1 MTKLNSN
8 NNQPII
14 KIMKSLR
21 TIPALLCM
29 ATMMLLLAS
38 CGKTVKCESVD
49 IVPRPIS
56 VEMQNG
62 TYKLKIAKG
71 ECVNCALKRIDFTE
85 DKTLGEE
92 AYTLTISKS
101 GIAISASS
109 PAGAFYAKQTLRQ
122 MIPAEAITDKKV
134 TAVVLP
140 CCTIKDAPHFAY
152 RGAHLDVCRHFFTV
166 DEVKTYID
174 ILAMHKINRFHWHL
188 TEDQG
193 WRIEIKA
200 YPQLT
205 QVGAYREGTMVGK
218 NWNSNDGVRYGGFYT
233 QDEVKEIVQYAADR
247 FITVIPEIE
256 IPGHSLAALAAYPE
270 LGCRGDHYEVATTW
284 GVFPEVLCPG
294 KEESFKFWE
303 TVLTEVM
310 ALFPSK
316 YIHIGG
322 DECPKDEWK
331 KCPLC
336 QKRIKAEGLRNEAE
350 LQSYVNRRIE
360 SFLNAHGRQIIGWD
374 EILEGGVTPTATIMS
389 WRGTTGGIAAAQAG
403 NKVIM
408 TPNSYCYLDYYQ
420 SRDKE
425 NEPLAIGGYLPVEQ
439 CYSFDPYN
447 GLTKDQLQY
456 ILGVQGNL
464 WTEYIAT
471 FDYAE
476 YMLLPRIS
484 ALAEVGWSYGNKD
497 YDDFLRRL
505 NHLRTY
511 FDAYGWNY
519 GKHVFATPE
528 EEKK

>member
-1 MTKLNSN
+1 
-8 NNQPII
+8 
-14 KIMKSLR
+14 MKRINSLR
-21 TIPALLCM
+21 SIAAVTFA
-29 ATMMLLLAS
+29 AVTTLLLAS
-38 CGKTVKCESVD
+38 CGKTVKCESVE
-49 IVPRPIS
+49 IVPRPLN
-56 VEMQNG
+56 VELQDG
-62 TYKLKIAKG
+62 TYKLKLAKG
-71 ECVNCALKRIDFTE
+71 ECICKALDAIPVTE
-85 DKTLGEE
+85 DKTLGDE
-92 AYTLTISKS
+92 AYVLTVGKKGITIAAS
-101 GIAISASS
+101 GD
-109 PAGAFYAKQTLRQ
+109 AGAFYARQSLRQ
-122 MIPAEAITDKKV
+122 MIPADVITDKKV
-134 TAVVLP
+134 RTVVLP
-140 CCTIKDAPHFAY
+140 CCTIKDAPHFGY
-152 RGAHLDVCRHFFTV
+152 RGAHLDVCRHFFSV

-174 ILAMHKINRFHWHL
+174 ILALHKINRFHWHL

-205 QVGAYREGTMVGK
+205 EVGAYRDGTMVGK
-218 NWNSNDGVRYGGFYT
+218 NWNTDDGIRYGGFYT
-233 QDEVKEIVQYAADR
+233 QEEVKEVVQYAADR

-256 IPGHSLAALAAYPE
+256 IPGHSLAALAAYPQ
-270 LGCRGDHYEVATTW
+270 LGCRGDHYEVAKTW
-284 GVFPEVLCPG
+284 GVFPEVFCPG
-294 KEESFKFWE
+294 KEETFKFWE

-310 ALFPSK
+310 ELFPSK

-336 QKRIKAEGLRNEAE
+336 QKRIKEEKLKNEAE

-360 SFLNAHGRQIIGWD
+360 AFLNAHGRQIIGWD
-374 EILEGGVTPTATIMS
+374 EILEGGVTPSATIMS
-389 WRGTTGGIAAAQAG
+389 WRGTAGGIAAAQAG

-408 TPNSYCYLDYYQ
+408 TPNSHCYLDYYQ
-420 SRDKE
+420 SKEKDK
-425 NEPLAIGGYLPVEQ
+425 EPLAIGGYLPVEQ

-447 GLTKDQLQY
+447 GLTKEQQPY

-484 ALAEVGWSYGNKD
+484 ALAEVGWSYDNKD
-497 YDDFLRRL
+497 YDDFLVRL

-519 GKHVFATPE
+519 GKHVFQ
-528 EEKK
+528 